1 MFRPFK
7 KKFQNENC
15 DKLVDITV
23 KFNFVEFM
31 VGAWKSLVLFA
42 VAHVQSSAMAVKVRS
57 LTRGSF
63 FAFHAATS
71 SGLSS
76 NCLMTLCNQFPCM
89 CMYSNLPKLDV
100 ECSRSSYCNWEKLK
114 SWKKIYHLQIYP
126 HHSSCSSCSWQVEM
140 TQRKYFQQVLLYI
153 PQIYEQCEILCALLL
168 WKAMLPLWPFFALK
182 NEAKW
187 EAPSVLLALCTVSHF
202 VQCGLFAHFARS
214 WNFSFTVA
222 RSQVAWTM
230 QPTQCPAQCPPGKK
244 DGCNW
249 TWIPCKSLKCRFL
262 DLFL

>member
-1 MFRPFK
+1 MFRPVK

-15 DKLVDITV
+15 DKLVNITV

-42 VAHVQSSAMAVKVRS
+42 VAHVQSSAMAVQVRS

-89 CMYSNLPKLDV
+89 CMYRNPPKLDV
-100 ECSRSSYCNWEKLK
+100 KCSRSSYCNWEKLK
-114 SWKKIYHLQIYP
+114 SWKRNITYKYTHIIAAVLAVLGRLK
-126 HHSSCSSCSWQVEM
+126 C
-140 TQRKYFQQVLLYI
+140 QRKYFQKVLLYI
-153 PQIYEQCEILCALLL
+153 PQIYEQCKMLCALPL
-168 WKAMLPLWPFFALK
+168 WKAMLPLRPFFTLK

-187 EAPSVLLALCTVSHF
+187 EAPWLPSVFLALCTVSHF

-214 WNFSFTVA
+214 SNFSFTVA

-244 DGCNW
+244 
-249 TWIPCKSLKCRFL
+249 RRMQL
-262 DLFL
+262 DVDPLQKLEV